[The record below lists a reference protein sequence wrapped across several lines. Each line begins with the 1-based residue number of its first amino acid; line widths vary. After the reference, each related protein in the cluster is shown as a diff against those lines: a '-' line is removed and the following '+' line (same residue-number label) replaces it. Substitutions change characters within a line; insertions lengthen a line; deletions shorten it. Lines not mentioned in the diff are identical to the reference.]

1 MAIVA
6 EFCGKDNG
14 MVMMLMVVVMV
25 VAAAVVTRVGA
36 RKIEIHYEILK
47 AKRSFILI

>member
-6 EFCGKDNG
+6 EFCGKENG
-14 MVMMLMVVVMV
+14 MVMMLMV

-36 RKIEIHYEILK
+36 RKIEIHYQILK